1 MCHVVRTVTERSDQW
16 QRAKP
21 YGIMRVFR
29 TSVLP
34 FEPADAK
41 RSTKCVAGSHSKGL
55 PFEPADA
62 KRSTKCVA
70 GSHSK
75 GLPFE
80 PADAKRSTKYF
91 LWSCLSLLGRSRV
104 KNGSGNRY
112 KQDPFQGT
120 LQARIPRYASSVGRT
135 DDEPGPGARSMEE
148 KISPFRPHS
157 FALYDSLIS
166 VYLTGYAPT
175 GLMVGE

>member
-1 MCHVVRTVTERSDQW
+1 LLDVTRVRTVSERSDQW
-16 QRAKP
+16 QTAKP

-29 TSVLP
+29 TSV
-34 FEPADAK
+34 
-41 RSTKCVAGSHSKGL
+41 
-55 PFEPADA
+55 
-62 KRSTKCVA
+62 
-70 GSHSK
+70 
-75 GLPFE
+75 LPFE

-157 FALYDSLIS
+157 FALHDSFIS

-175 GLMVGE
+175 GLMVGERRQKQTRMEQVGTDWNT